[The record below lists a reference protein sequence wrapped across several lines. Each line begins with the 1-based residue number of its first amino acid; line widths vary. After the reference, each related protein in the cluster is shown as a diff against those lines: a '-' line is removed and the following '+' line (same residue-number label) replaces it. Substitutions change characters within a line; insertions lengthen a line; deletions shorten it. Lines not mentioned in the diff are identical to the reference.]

1 MTSVAPTATEPS
13 APVHAAAAVIGEHP
27 LTRLL
32 RRTVGPLLLL
42 LGAPPFVMLLWFT
55 HVHLGGSIA
64 ALGALMAEQGVL
76 TTIAEAWG
84 PVALGSPAAWSMI
97 AGFAALQLALMRL
110 LPGATVYGPPTPT
123 GHVPVYKA
131 NGVASFLVTLGLFG
145 GGAWLGWFSP
155 AAIHD
160 HFGELLGA
168 LNLAGAVLCV
178 GLYFKGRFW
187 PSGADAGVSG
197 NPIFDYYW
205 GTELYPRVRGGDVK
219 MFTNCRMAMM
229 GWPILVLSFAAKQ
242 HELHGLTDGMIVAV
256 GLQLV
261 YVFKF
266 FRWEP
271 GYLRSLD
278 IMHDRA
284 GFYICWGV
292 LAWLPGV
299 YTAGT
304 LYLVN
309 NPVTLGWPLG
319 TALAV
324 VGSAAIAANYLADR
338 QRQEVRASGGT
349 STVWG
354 RPPVLIR
361 ARSRGTDGR
370 ERESL
375 LLASGYWGIAR
386 HFHYV
391 PEILGA
397 LCWTLPALFASV
409 LPYFYVIYLT
419 ILLWDRAI
427 RDDKRCA
434 AKYGAYWDEYR
445 ARVRWRV
452 LPGVF

>member
-1 MTSVAPTATEPS
+1 
-13 APVHAAAAVIGEHP
+13 
-27 LTRLL
+27 
-32 RRTVGPLLLL
+32 
-42 LGAPPFVMLLWFT
+42 
-55 HVHLGGSIA
+55 
-64 ALGALMAEQGVL
+64 
-76 TTIAEAWG
+76 
-84 PVALGSPAAWSMI
+84 
-97 AGFAALQLALMRL
+97 
-110 LPGATVYGPPTPT
+110 
-123 GHVPVYKA
+123 
-131 NGVASFLVTLGLFG
+131 
-145 GGAWLGWFSP
+145 
-155 AAIHD
+155 
-160 HFGELLGA
+160 
-168 LNLAGAVLCV
+168 
-178 GLYFKGRFW
+178 
-187 PSGADAGVSG
+187 
-197 NPIFDYYW
+197 
-205 GTELYPRVRGGDVK
+205 
-219 MFTNCRMAMM
+219 
-229 GWPILVLSFAAKQ
+229 
-242 HELHGLTDGMIVAV
+242 
-256 GLQLV
+256 
-261 YVFKF
+261 
-266 FRWEP
+266 
-271 GYLRSLD
+271 
-278 IMHDRA
+278 
-284 GFYICWGV
+284 V

-309 NPVTLGWPLG
+309 NPVTLGWPLA